1 VSDSKRPD
9 VMRLLKRGLNEYG
22 LGNLDAAISI
32 WEAVLELE
40 PENRAAFDY
49 LEAASEEAG
58 YERPKRARR
67 APAPVSARR
76 RPKSPSEEADTPRTL
91 DGVVG
96 EAKPASVAAGGEA
109 EVQVA
114 LRAYKSGDLDR
125 AYEIFERILER
136 EPDRLDIEGYL
147 SVIKSKRAKAWVKT
161 IGDQGRI
168 LRLSVDPAA
177 LRELQLGPEEGFVL
191 SQIDGTLSI
200 EQLLSLQQD
209 RVRAL
214 EILARLIREGVVG

>member
-1 VSDSKRPD
+1 VTDTKRPN
-9 VMRLLKRGLNEYG
+9 VTRMLKRGLNEYG

-32 WEAVLELE
+32 WEAVLEIE

-58 YERPKRARR
+58 YERPKRPRR
-67 APAPVSARR
+67 APATVSARR
-76 RPKSPSEEADTPRTL
+76 RAVSGQDSDDTPRTL
-91 DGVVG
+91 DGVVPAAREQPGSSG
-96 EAKPASVAAGGEA
+96 EGEIQ
-109 EVQVA
+109 EG
-114 LRAYKSGDLDR
+114 LRAYKNGDLDS
-125 AYEIFERILER
+125 AYRIFEQLLER
-136 EPDRLDIEGYL
+136 DPERLDVEGYL
-147 SVIKSKRAKAWVKT
+147 SMIKSKRAKAWVKT

-168 LRLSVDPAA
+168 LRLNVALNQ
-177 LRELQLGPEEGFVL
+177 LRELQLGPEEGFIL

-214 EILARLIREGVVG
+214 EILARLIREEVVA